1 MFASRNNPGY
11 LPLLIFFSMVACA
24 SYAQAQEQ
32 AAETGEQPAPDAP
45 ESRRIE
51 RLGEV
56 TTDEW
61 EMSLAVPSTAAAE
74 AADHAD
80 LALPDEAQDQELQ
93 RLLSRLAGDP
103 ANTKLFRQLESL
115 LSEALAGAT
124 NLMDAGDYVQAEQIL
139 QVIQSVN
146 PGLRGLDVAQ
156 KRLQSYSAISSLLK
170 SGDEALESGRILQP
184 DNDNAR
190 YFFQQVLALEP
201 TNASA
206 LDGMAGVQRALV
218 EQALLA
224 AREHDFELA
233 ETWMS
238 EAETVQSEQGSIT
251 DTEVEIDGIKQAYA
265 RELEQKAV
273 SAMDSGYFNQADIS
287 IIDLIA
293 LGGQQ
298 QRVDGL
304 RDRLKEVRLYGG
316 LKPGQT
322 IRDELLRSGGAAPE
336 LVIIPAGS
344 FRMGSRGRSEH
355 EEPRH
360 RVTITRGFALGV
372 REVTVGEFSQFIEGT
387 AYRTTAEES
396 GSSGVYNET
405 AGRLN
410 NRSGVSWKDDYRGRK
425 ASPEMPVLHVSLYDA
440 KAYLQ
445 WLSRET
451 GKNYR
456 LPSEAEYEYVAKAGS
471 TGSYWWGEGSPASVV
486 ENLTG
491 ERDKSPSGRE
501 WTAFFENYGD
511 GHWGPAP
518 AGATSD
524 GEISHPLGVFDIS
537 GNVSEWVED
546 CWHENYIKAPVD
558 GSAWVN
564 PGCNR
569 RVVRGGYWASAPKQS
584 RAAVR
589 IPVDADKYGPVIG
602 FRVARDL

>member
-11 LPLLIFFSMVACA
+11 LPLLIFFSMVACV
-24 SYAQAQEQ
+24 SYTQAQEQ
-32 AAETGEQPAPDAP
+32 AAETGEQQARDAS

-74 AADHAD
+74 AVDHAD
-80 LALPDEAQDQELQ
+80 LALPDEAQDRELQ

-103 ANTKLFRQLESL
+103 ANATLFRQLESL
-115 LSEALAGAT
+115 LSDVLADA
-124 NLMDAGDYVQAEQIL
+124 NSLMDAGDYVRAEQIL

-146 PGLRGLDVAQ
+146 AGLRGLDVAQ
-156 KRLQSYSAISSLLK
+156 RRLQSHGAIASLLK
-170 SGDEALESGRILQP
+170 SGDEALETGRILQP
-184 DNDNAR
+184 DHDNAR

-206 LDGMAGVQRALV
+206 LDGMAGVQRALMG
-218 EQALLA
+218 QALLA

-238 EAETVQSEQGSIT
+238 EAVAAGSEQGAVT
-251 DTEVEIDGIKQAYA
+251 DTEAEIESIKQAYA
-265 RELEQKAV
+265 LELEQKAV
-273 SAMDSGYFNQADIS
+273 TAMDSGQFNQADFF

-298 QRVDGL
+298 QLVDGL
-304 RDRLKEVRLYGG
+304 RDRLREVRLYGG

-322 IRDELLRSGGAAPE
+322 FRDELLKFGGTAPE

-344 FRMGSRGRSEH
+344 FRMGSRERSAN
-355 EEPRH
+355 EEPSH

-372 REVTVGEFSQFIEGT
+372 REVTVGEFSQFVEST
-387 AYRTTAEES
+387 AYRTTAEKS
-396 GSSGVYNET
+396 GSSSVYNET
-405 AGRLN
+405 AGRLSS
-410 NRSGVSWKDDYRGRK
+410 RSGVSWRDDYRGRK
-425 ASPEMPVLHVSLYDA
+425 ADPELPVLHVSLYDA

-524 GEISHPLGVFDIS
+524 GEMLHPLGVFDIS

-546 CWHENYIKAPVD
+546 CWHDNYIKAPVD

-564 PGCNR
+564 PGCSR
-569 RVVRGGYWASAPKQS
+569 RVVRGGYWASAPKRS

-602 FRVARDL
+602 FRIARDL